1 MRAAATITDLS
12 GGSDESS
19 VPRIVIS
26 VCFAL
31 CVMNAFSLV
40 VSALSGQWILD
51 SAGLGIPTDFA
62 NVYGAGRMVLDGHSA
77 AAYDWDAHKRVE
89 EIVLGRTF
97 DGYFGWHYPPPFL
110 FVAAILAKMPYVAA
124 FAGWMTLSFIPY
136 LLTIRALTDHRI
148 GWLIA
153 CAFPVAMVNAMIGQ
167 NGFLTASLIGGTLY
181 LMPKRPLLAGMCL
194 GLLTYKPQYGLLFPL
209 VLIAGGYWRTFFSAV
224 ITAILLAAASW
235 LAFGT
240 ETWMAF
246 FHWLPRA
253 SQAFLSDGFA
263 EFGKMQS
270 ILSLTRFVGGG
281 DRLAWAL
288 QWGLTGI
295 VAVALIA
302 VWRSAVSYQIKAAA
316 LATGTLLATP
326 YLYLYDM
333 VVLAIPVALIV
344 RMGIAN
350 GFRNH
355 ELPALGVATALLV
368 SFQFVVAPVGFVATL
383 IVACLVARLA
393 SSWGRKSDSA
403 ASKLR
408 VPENLLRCEFSSKRA
423 KKLVSRFELLF
434 SSFGR

>member
-1 MRAAATITDLS
+1 MRAAATITDLP
-12 GGSDESS
+12 GGSDETAI
-19 VPRIVIS
+19 PRIVIS
-26 VCFAL
+26 VCAAL
-31 CVMNAFSLV
+31 CVMNAFSLI

-62 NVYGAGRMVLDGHSA
+62 NVYAAGRMVLDGHPA

-89 EIVLGRTF
+89 EIVLGQNF

-110 FVAAILAKMPYVAA
+110 FVAAVLAELPYAAA
-124 FAGWMTLSFIPY
+124 FAGWMALSFVPY

-181 LMPKRPLLAGMCL
+181 LMPKRPLLAGVCL

-209 VLIAGGYWRTFFSAV
+209 VLIAGGYWRTFFSAAV
-224 ITAILLAAASW
+224 TAILLTAISW

-270 ILSLTRFVGGG
+270 ILSFTRFVGGS

-288 QWGLTGI
+288 QWGLTGV

-302 VWRSAVSYQIKAAA
+302 VWRSSVSYRIKASA
-316 LATGTLLATP
+316 LATGALLATP

-333 VVLAIPVALIV
+333 VVLAIPMALIV
-344 RMGIAN
+344 RMGIAT
-350 GFRNH
+350 GFLSH
-355 ELPALGVATALLV
+355 ELPALGIAIALLV
-368 SFQFVVAPVGFVATL
+368 SFQFVVAPVGFAATL
-383 IVACLVARLA
+383 IVACLIARRA
-393 SSWGRKSDSA
+393 VSSWNRKSNNA
-403 ASKLR
+403 VSKAL
-408 VPENLLRCEFSSKRA
+408 CA
-423 KKLVSRFELLF
+423 
-434 SSFGR
+434 

>member
-1 MRAAATITDLS
+1 MAMTTTTFGSEDDS
-12 GGSDESS
+12 G
-19 VPRIVIS
+19 VPRILVS

-31 CVMNAFSLV
+31 CVMNAFSLA

-62 NVYGAGRMVLDGHSA
+62 NVYAAGKLVLDGHA
-77 AAYDWDAHKRVE
+77 AVAYDWDSHKLVE
-89 EIVLGRTF
+89 EAVLGQKF

-110 FVAAILAKMPYVAA
+110 FVAAMLAKLPYAAA
-124 FAGWMTLSFIPY
+124 FAGWMALSFTPY
-136 LLTIRALTDHRI
+136 LLMVRALTSHRI

-181 LMPKRPLLAGMCL
+181 LMPKRPLLAGVCL

-209 VLIAGGYWRTFFSAV
+209 LLIAGGYWRTFFSAAVSAIVLAV
-224 ITAILLAAASW
+224 ISW

-240 ETWMAF
+240 ETWLAF

-270 ILSLTRFVGGG
+270 ALSLTRFLGGG
-281 DRLAWAL
+281 EKLAWVVQWSVDGAAACAL
-288 QWGLTGI
+288 VL
-295 VAVALIA
+295 L
-302 VWRSAVSYQIKAAA
+302 WRSKTSYNLKAAA
-316 LATGTLLATP
+316 LATGALLATP

-333 VVLAIPVALIV
+333 VVLVIPICLIV
-344 RMGIAN
+344 RMGLED

-355 ELPALGVATALLV
+355 ELPALGVAIALLV
-368 SFQFVVAPVGFVATL
+368 SFQFVVAPVGFVATM
-383 IVACLVARLA
+383 IVASLIARRVIG
-393 SSWGRKSDSA
+393 SWNQDS
-403 ASKLR
+403 
-408 VPENLLRCEFSSKRA
+408 RA
-423 KKLVSRFELLF
+423 FTTPAVNR
-434 SSFGR
+434 